1 MDSRAPTTDTADRV
15 ATALGWFSIA
25 LGTAQLV
32 APGGVARLVGARDDA
47 RTRTVMRGLGLRELT
62 AGLGIL
68 ASGAGSEGRA
78 GWVWSRVAG
87 DTMDLA
93 LLGNVARGDDAER
106 GRTLGAT
113 MAVLGVTAL
122 DAWCAREL
130 SGDGATRAGVEAE
143 RGIHVRRSITV
154 GCTRAEA
161 YAFWH
166 DFENLPRFMRHL
178 QSVQV
183 TGEGRSR
190 WVALAPA
197 GRTVEWE
204 AEVTEDRPDELIA
217 WRSLPGAD
225 VANEGRVRF
234 ADAPGGRGTEV
245 RVELRYDPPGGR
257 LGAAVAKLFREE
269 PRQQVADDL
278 RRFKQVMET
287 GDVVLSDATFAR
299 GPHSGQPPAELP
311 PEARHRSFEPAP
323 GRTTR
328 DASED
333 ALADA
338 STEGWDGPITGAA
351 AGSRTGDTDYEDRA
365 RGGAAGDRG
374 PDARP

>member
-1 MDSRAPTTDTADRV
+1 MDSTAARTDSTAERV
-15 ATALGWFSIA
+15 ATALGWFSLA

-32 APGGVARLVGARDDA
+32 APGSMARLVGARDDA
-47 RTRTVMRGLGLRELT
+47 SSRTLMRGLGLREIT
-62 AGLGIL
+62 SGVGIL
-68 ASGAGSEGRA
+68 ASDAGSSART

-93 LLGNVARGDDAER
+93 LLGGVARGDGER
-106 GRTLGAT
+106 GRTLGASL
-113 MAVLGVTAL
+113 AVLGVAAV
-122 DAWCAREL
+122 DAWCAGRL
-130 SGDGATRAGVEAE
+130 ATSGAAQAGVEAE
-143 RGIHVRRSITV
+143 AGIHVQRSITV
-154 GCTRAEA
+154 SCTREEA
-161 YAFWH
+161 YDFWH

-204 AEVTEDRPDELIA
+204 AEVTEDRANELIE

-225 VANEGRVRF
+225 VANEGSVRF

-245 RVELRYDPPGGR
+245 RVELRYDPPAGR

-269 PRQQVADDL
+269 PRQQVMDDL

-299 GPHSGQPPAELP
+299 GPHAGQPPAELP
-311 PEARHRSFEPAP
+311 PEARHRDFEPAP
-323 GRTTR
+323 GRA
-328 DASED
+328 ASDQAAE

-338 STEGWDGPITGAA
+338 STEGWDRPMTGAV
-351 AGSRTGDTDYEDRA
+351 AGSRTGDTDYEQRA
-365 RGGAAGDRG
+365 RGGSGS